1 MTITRQ
7 LAYSAAAVLFTA
19 CSLITPDST
28 DKPVTGP
35 QFEAEDYARNAK
47 EYFEAGQWLRA
58 REQWELQLQK
68 QPGEWMAELGL
79 ASADHWLGSAALDQ
93 GRLRDAR
100 GLLERSDQAAA
111 KLWDGSVEA
120 DTQSAAPQPKAAWK
134 AALYVALNRRA
145 LADLGFTESRVLRQ
159 QAEALPR
166 HEARTQDAL
175 ARADRLEATAR
186 SQQAEALQVFLRL
199 RRMAHPA
206 PEVILHVAELQQRTG
221 AVDEAESEF
230 RIWLGLSAASL
241 TQWTSQLDAT
251 SNVNDEKLRNL
262 QREVIRGKIKSVQ
275 MKRIAVLVRLG
286 NMAYDR
292 GENALRAAGTTP
304 TAADISAAKRHF
316 SLAVDDLNAAFATDE
331 SRIDLLLKTAQ
342 CQGRL
347 EQWELGIAN
356 IERYERTRAQR
367 GDAFDQDLSAAAR
380 LKAEFK
386 AHTRK
391 PRGSRVP

>member
-1 MTITRQ
+1 
-7 LAYSAAAVLFTA
+7 VLT
-19 CSLITPDST
+19 
-28 DKPVTGP
+28 
-35 QFEAEDYARNAK
+35 
-47 EYFEAGQWLRA
+47 
-58 REQWELQLQK
+58 
-68 QPGEWMAELGL
+68 
-79 ASADHWLGSAALDQ
+79 
-93 GRLRDAR
+93 
-100 GLLERSDQAAA
+100 
-111 KLWDGSVEA
+111 
-120 DTQSAAPQPKAAWK
+120 
-134 AALYVALNRRA
+134 
-145 LADLGFTESRVLRQ
+145 
-159 QAEALPR
+159 
-166 HEARTQDAL
+166 
-175 ARADRLEATAR
+175 RADRLEATAR

-251 SNVNDEKLRNL
+251 SNVSDEKLRNL